1 METTNTIFYCPYCF
15 VSFETARKCGCHKR
29 GCKLNPNYEKFI
41 SAKRLGG
48 YKTSQTHKLNQ
59 TGFYQASTIKSYSV
73 TCNQC
78 GKVFTTSL
86 TEYQYHKKTK
96 FYCSRACAN
105 TRRHNTDTCA
115 KISKSLLNFNSL
127 HHPKTQHEPR
137 YCVVCGAILCKQAK
151 LGYCR
156 KCIYKSPEFRRRVS
170 EGSKCSE
177 KTGGYRI
184 NSTFGHH
191 GWYKG
196 YYCDSS
202 WELAYVIYN
211 LEHDIAFQRNHDKFK
226 YIYEHKE
233 HTYLPDFI
241 VDDVYIEI
249 KGRWTDKWQAKLD
262 QFPKD
267 KKLVVLTR
275 PDMKPYLDYT
285 ISKYGRNFISLYEDK
300 TDKID
305 YTKPHWY
312 TNTET
317 GIRTVATKKLDA
329 PWVYGCMNIDKLN
342 IKKEH

>member
-15 VSFETARKCGCHKR
+15 VPFETARKCGCHKR

-48 YKTSQTHKLNQ
+48 YKTSQTHKLNH

-86 TEYQYHKKTK
+86 TEYQYHKRTK

-233 HTYLPDFI
+233 HAYLPDFI
-241 VDDVYIEI
+241 ADDVYIEI

-329 PWVYGCMNIDKLN
+329 PWVYGCINIDKLN